1 MNKINSRGIVGIK
14 YWEKYDFHNID
25 SPNIEDNLYE
35 GMFSP
40 EYFDFNKEKFRFK
53 AKYNFRELKF
63 PKPYYIQLRNNVV
76 K

>member
-1 MNKINSRGIVGIK
+1 MNSRSLGIIGIK
-14 YWEKYDFHNID
+14 YWDISDFNNID
-25 SPNIEDNLYE
+25 SPNVEDNLYE

-40 EYFDFNKEKFRFK
+40 ESFNKRNFKFK